1 LPIQKSHYKAGHADG
16 VMEVYARGKCVLQ
29 QNYSEGV
36 AAGACKTYDA
46 AGLVSTL
53 LNYSGGDIDGPAT
66 FYFEGRLIRESLYKK
81 GQLHGVSSDFDR
93 DGKCVQTACY
103 QNNLLDGPLVRYWPN
118 GKIMEELIYKGGV
131 PQGLPQRFDLK
142 GKEVEPEQG
151 TASILRRLETMVR
164 GQ

>member
-1 LPIQKSHYKAGHADG
+1 
-16 VMEVYARGKCVLQ
+16 M
-29 QNYSEGV
+29 

-53 LNYSGGDIDGPAT
+53 LNYSDGDIDGPAT
-66 FYFEGRLIRESLYKK
+66 FYFEGRLIRESIYKK